1 MFRNIAGSVGIS
13 LGTALITTR
22 TQVHMA
28 YLSAHTS
35 NADANFVASV
45 ASTTAA
51 VRNYV
56 ATSDP
61 HATALG
67 YLYQTL
73 IAQSSYLAYI
83 DVFGACA
90 LMSFCFVPF
99 TLLFSPVKASGQGGG
114 GH

>member
-1 MFRNIAGSVGIS
+1 
-13 LGTALITTR
+13 
-22 TQVHMA
+22 
-28 YLSAHTS
+28 
-35 NADANFVASV
+35 
-45 ASTTAA
+45 
-51 VRNYV
+51 V